1 MTSLHVGD
9 RPIEMLSSRHDSVY
23 PVTTP
28 PFTQSWADAFREV
41 VNRDVAYR
49 QAGIGWTATVALVLD
64 DGAPVG
70 LIGPVA
76 LEITLDRGLCNNARI
91 ISPDACVAT
100 LVFRG
105 DYGAWMEVMGG
116 AMDPVAAVMRG
127 QIRLTGDVATLVAH
141 GSALTA
147 LVRCAQ
153 SVTGQVSDQPAA

>member
-1 MTSLHVGD
+1 MKTFHVDD
-9 RPIEMLSSRHDSVY
+9 RLIGVLSSRHYRVHS
-23 PVTTP
+23 VTTP
-28 PFTQSWADAFREV
+28 PFTQSWADAFRDA
-41 VNRDVAYR
+41 VNRDVPYR

-76 LEITLDRGLCNNARI
+76 LEVTLDRGLCNNARI

-100 LVFRG
+100 FVFRG
-105 DYGAWMEVMGG
+105 DYDAWMEVMGG

-127 QIRLTGDVATLVAH
+127 QIRLTGDVATLMTH
-141 GSALTA
+141 GPALTA

-153 SVTGQVSDQPAA
+153 SVTRDVSDQPAA